1 MRQSSIVI
9 RISIALAGIVALSMA
24 TMMTSYWISDKA
36 DSDAAAVNIAGS
48 LRAQSYHFGML
59 ISQSDADEQQLAAVT
74 DKLTQ
79 TWQHPIFN
87 SLRHDNP
94 QLRETYRAARHY
106 WQTVQPQLQAGAAL
120 QDIQPVLAEQV
131 DLLNQLVASIQ
142 QHAERN
148 ARNLRMVQ
156 VTALFLILLLS
167 AVVIYWLKAK
177 VEQPLSELTQ
187 AAKRVGQGDFSYRI
201 APRELDELG
210 ILAQTHNRMSEAI
223 AHMHERMEEQIDQQ
237 TRALQRS
244 NTTLQFLYDTAKN
257 IIEHEPLG
265 IDYDR
270 IVTRLVQLI
279 EADDIELCLMT
290 EIGNSPYLQ
299 IKPVDD
305 TTTPCAAK
313 NCFSCLKGEIIRDD
327 SNGMEACAI
336 DTIGACRY
344 SFPMLYEQQHYGV
357 LVCRM
362 NNGKI
367 LEHWKQQLIQSV
379 ADQLAVALSLQ
390 SQEDN
395 ARRLAL
401 VHERTVIARELHDSL
416 AQALSYLKIQ
426 VTRLNRALEKND
438 KPTLEDVSAEL
449 QEGLSSAYRQLRE
462 LLTTFRLKVDGPGL
476 LSSLQTSVKQ
486 LSEQCDMEITLD
498 YQLNNLPLTPNEEIH
513 LLQIIREAAQN
524 AIHHSEGNKVLISV
538 IQDDLKNV
546 RLSIEDDGVG
556 ISQSP
561 EKLNHYGL
569 AIMQERGKNL
579 GGELTIRRR
588 DNGGTGVY
596 FHFTPDYLQQR
607 NLIARQL

>member
-59 ISQSDADEQQLAAVT
+59 ISQSDTDEQQLAAVA

-94 QLRETYRAARHY
+94 QLRETYRAARNY

-201 APRELDELG
+201 APQELDELG

-270 IVTRLVQLI
+270 IVTRLAQLI

-344 SFPMLYEQQHYGV
+344 SFPMFYEQQHYGV

-362 NNGKI
+362 NNGKT

-596 FHFTPDYLQQR
+596 FRFTPDYLQQR